1 MPQLSASTLKL
12 FQECPR
18 CFWWHINRKIE
29 RPRGPFPSLPS
40 GIDRVLKGYFDT
52 YRKSGTIPPLID
64 GKLEGRLATSAL
76 TLGFNDDAVHARL
89 WGKLDDC
96 VVSPDERLAPLDHK
110 TRASAPDDLSYTQKY
125 YQFQMDVYTLLLE
138 RNGYPTSRSA
148 YVVYYFPLEGMLHQG
163 FPFGVVVHK
172 VATDPEGA
180 YQIFTDACR
189 ALAGP
194 LPEASGA
201 CAFCRWAEARV
212 ERSHAA
218 GRRDEAQR
226 PMSAQTTH
234 SQRSPR
240 FGPSAPARLSP
251 EPGRAGG
258 AGAGGGTIPDDLF
271 A

>member
-18 CFWWHINRKIE
+18 CFWMHINRKVE

-52 YRKSGTIPPLID
+52 YRTRGVLPPLIE
-64 GKLEGRLATSAL
+64 GKLQGRLATSAL
-76 TLGFNDDAVHARL
+76 TLGFNDDATRARL

-96 VVSPDERLAPLDHK
+96 VVLPDERLTPLDHK

-138 RNGYPTSRSA
+138 RNGYRTTRSA
-148 YVVYYFPLEGMLHQG
+148 YVVYYFPVDGTLHEG
-163 FPFGVVVHK
+163 FPFEVAVHH
-172 VATDPEGA
+172 VATDPEAA
-180 YQIFTDACR
+180 YQIFANACQ

-194 LPEASGA
+194 MPESAEA
-201 CAFCRWAEARV
+201 CGFCRWAVASGAR
-212 ERSHAA
+212 SAA
-218 GRRDEAQR
+218 S
-226 PMSAQTTH
+226 SAK
-234 SQRSPR
+234 
-240 FGPSAPARLSP
+240 
-251 EPGRAGG
+251 
-258 AGAGGGTIPDDLF
+258 TIPDDLF